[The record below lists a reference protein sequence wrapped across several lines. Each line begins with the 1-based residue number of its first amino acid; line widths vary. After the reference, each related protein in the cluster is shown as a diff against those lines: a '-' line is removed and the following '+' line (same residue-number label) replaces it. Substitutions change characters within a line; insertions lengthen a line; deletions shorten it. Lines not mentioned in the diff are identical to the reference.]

1 VLELLAALLLQITSF
16 VERPIGYFL
25 VMIPVQTVLSLP
37 LEPATMIIAKVAA
50 PWKIALLGSAAAAA
64 AAVFD
69 YFFVRRVF
77 RIAALDRLRARR
89 LFSRVESLAK
99 VAPFLTIVVFAAL
112 PLPFVILRVMMP
124 ITGYPLPRYAA
135 ATALGRIPRLYVLAL
150 FGQAF
155 DVPNWVLGAVLLG
168 ALVLG
173 GLGALFRKLGWIGG
187 PRQAA
192 AHEPAATEAP
202 IEAEA
207 EAPPPL

>member
-1 VLELLAALLLQITSF
+1 VLDQIAGYLQLLTGF

-50 PWKIALLGSAAAAA
+50 PWKIALLGSGAGAV

-89 LFSRVESLAK
+89 LFSRVEAVAK
-99 VAPFLTIVVFAAL
+99 VAPFLTILVFAVL
-112 PLPFVILRVMMP
+112 PLPFVIVRVMMP

-135 ATALGRIPRLYVLAL
+135 ATALGRIPRFYVLAL
-150 FGQAF
+150 FGQVF
-155 DVPNWVLGAVLLG
+155 DVPNWVLGAVLVG

-173 GLGALFRKLGWIGG
+173 GVGALLRRLGWIGG
-187 PRQAA
+187 KPADAPAA
-192 AHEPAATEAP
+192 AAIAEEAP
-202 IEAEA
+202 TP
-207 EAPPPL
+207 APPPG

>member
-1 VLELLAALLLQITSF
+1 VLELLAAFLHHITSF
-16 VERPIGYFL
+16 VERPLGYFL

-50 PWKIALLGSAAAAA
+50 PWEIALLGSGSAAV

-77 RIAALDRLRARR
+77 RIAALDRIRTRR
-89 LFSRVESLAK
+89 LFSRVEAIAK
-99 VAPFLTIVVFAAL
+99 VAPFLTIVAFAAL

-124 ITGYPLPRYAA
+124 ITGYPLPRYAS

-173 GLGALFRKLGWIGG
+173 GVGALFRKVGWIGG
-187 PRQAA
+187 PRRPAA
-192 AHEPAATEAP
+192 EPAAKEAP
-202 IEAEA
+202 IEI